1 MARGSPR
8 GALRISPR
16 QDEILELMAAG
27 QPDKEIARRLQISRA
42 TVRTYIDRF
51 YRAHGVHNRVEAVAI
66 WLTLRAR

>member
-16 QDEILELMAAG
+16 QDEILELMAGG
-27 QPDKEIARRLQISRA
+27 QPDKEIARRLRLSRA

-51 YRAHGVHNRVEAVAI
+51 YRSHGVHNRAEAVAV
-66 WLTLRAR
+66 WLSLRAR